1 MPMRIDMTS
10 GSPLKKMLVFCAP
23 MLLGSLIMQCSNLLD
38 SLIVSRAAGVG
49 AFASIAA
56 AAPVA
61 FLGTGF
67 LMGFCNGF
75 LIPIALAVGAG
86 DRDGADRLS
95 CAALWM
101 TAIMAVAVAVP
112 AVLLSASLVRLAGTP
127 ADIAPEAERYLRVAL
142 SGLPVPLIS
151 MTLWG
156 ILRADGDTKTPFLF
170 QMLGTGL
177 HLVFDLV
184 LIAWLRL
191 GVSGAA
197 LASLAAHSIAC
208 ALLLRRVLRAKPGMM
223 RLLKFGLRPEIA
235 RRLFSLGMPIA
246 LTNLLTSAGST
257 AFQFSINSL
266 GSTAVAAV
274 AAGDR
279 LLSLP
284 LMPAMMLGG
293 VVEVFSGQNLGAKK
307 PERIRTGVVHL
318 FLLMIGFL
326 VPTTLLM
333 TAGSGLFVPILTGS
347 MALSAPAGQYMLWC
361 ALFMPFL
368 CVNSLLKNVLQG
380 VGLPEKAV
388 LASVFDL
395 FVRLA
400 CALLGA
406 ARLGYAAI
414 LLTNPVGWTISAAAL
429 IVSCRAVY
437 PRVMRHGPNPVAPGT
452 TARATT
458 HSRIVSSNR

>member
-1 MPMRIDMTS
+1 MRLRIDMTG
-10 GSPLKKMLVFCAP
+10 GSPLKRMLAFCAP
-23 MLLGSLIMQCSNLLD
+23 MLMGSLIMQCANLLD
-38 SLIVSRAAGVG
+38 SLIVSRVAGVG
-49 AFASIAA
+49 AFAGIAA

-86 DRDGADRLS
+86 DRDGTDRLS
-95 CAALWM
+95 SAALLM
-101 TAIMAVAVAVP
+101 TAVMAVAVAVP
-112 AVLLSASLVRLAGTP
+112 AVLLSGELIRLVGTP
-127 ADIAPEAERYLRVAL
+127 ADIAPDAQTYLRIAL

-156 ILRADGDTKTPFLF
+156 ILRAEGDTKTPFLF

-177 HLVFDLV
+177 HLVLDLIF
-184 LIAWLRL
+184 IAGLRM

-197 LASLAAHSIAC
+197 FASLVAHSIAC
-208 ALLLRRVLRAKPGMM
+208 LLLLRRVLRARPEIL
-223 RLLKFGLRPEIA
+223 RLLKFGIRPDIA
-235 RRLFSLGMPIA
+235 RRLLTLGVPIA

-257 AFQFSINSL
+257 AFQFAINAM

-284 LMPAMMLGG
+284 LMPMMMLGG
-293 VVEVFSGQNLGAKK
+293 VIEVFSGQNLGAKK
-307 PERIRTGVVHL
+307 PERIRKGVIQL
-318 FLLMIGFL
+318 FLLMVGFL
-326 VPTTLLM
+326 VPVTLLM
-333 TAGSGLFVPILTGS
+333 TAGSGLFVPLLTGN
-347 MALSAPAGQYMLWC
+347 MAIAAPAGRYMLWC

-368 CVNSLLKNVLQG
+368 CINSLLKNVLQG

-395 FVRLA
+395 LIRLA
-400 CALLGA
+400 CALIGA
-406 ARLGYAAI
+406 SRLGYAAI
-414 LLTNPVGWTISAAAL
+414 LLTNPVGWTLSAAAL
-429 IVSCRAVY
+429 IVSCRAAY
-437 PRVMRHGPNPVAPGT
+437 PRIMGNRQKKSASGL
-452 TARATT
+452 TARVTV
-458 HSRIVSSNR
+458 HS

>member
-1 MPMRIDMTS
+1 MRMRIDMTG
-10 GSPLKKMLVFCAP
+10 GSPLKRMLAFCAP
-23 MLLGSLIMQCSNLLD
+23 MLLGSLIMQCANLLD

-49 AFASIAA
+49 AFAAIAA

-95 CAALWM
+95 SAALLM
-101 TAIMAVAVAVP
+101 TAFMAVAVAVP
-112 AVLLSASLVRLAGTP
+112 ASLLSPMLIRLAGTP
-127 ADIAPEAERYLRVAL
+127 SDIAPGALSYLRIAL

-156 ILRADGDTKTPFLF
+156 ILRADGDTRTPFLF
-170 QMLGTGL
+170 QMLGTAL
-177 HLVFDLV
+177 HLALDLIF
-184 LIAWLRL
+184 IAGLRM

-197 LASLAAHSIAC
+197 FASLLAHSIAC
-208 ALLLRRVLRAKPGMM
+208 ALLLRRVLRARPGLLK
-223 RLLKFGLRPEIA
+223 LLKFGVRPEIA
-235 RRLFSLGMPIA
+235 RRLFTLGVPIA
-246 LTNLLTSAGST
+246 LTNLMTSAGST
-257 AFQFSINSL
+257 AFQFAINSL

-293 VVEVFSGQNLGAKK
+293 VIEVFSGQNLGARK
-307 PERIRTGVVHL
+307 PERIKTGVFQL
-318 FLLMIGFL
+318 FFLIVGFL
-326 VPTTLLM
+326 VPVTLLM
-333 TAGSGLFVPILTGS
+333 TAGSGLFVPLLTGD
-347 MALSAPAGQYMLWC
+347 MALAAPAREYMLWC
-361 ALFMPFL
+361 ALFIPFL
-368 CVNSLLKNVLQG
+368 CVNNLLKNVLQG

-400 CALLGA
+400 CALIGVG
-406 ARLGYAAI
+406 RFGYAAI
-414 LLTNPVGWTISAAAL
+414 LLTNPVGWTLSAAAL

-437 PRVMRHGPNPVAPGT
+437 PRVMRRGSNPAQPGVAT
-452 TARATT
+452 RFTVQKVK
-458 HSRIVSSNR
+458 I